1 MVKSYKNPPS
11 ILWAKKH
18 LFSFSYYPIPII
30 IISYDLREQFLI
42 LCDKKA
48 IILVCNVWVNLY
60 VGLCNIDFIK
70 LMAVILVCNVCMNP
84 CVGLCCFPAGLKG

>member
-1 MVKSYKNPPS
+1 MLNEMFAIVFYLTHGQIIQNPPS

-70 LMAVILVCNVCMNP
+70 LMTIILV
-84 CVGLCCFPAGLKG
+84 